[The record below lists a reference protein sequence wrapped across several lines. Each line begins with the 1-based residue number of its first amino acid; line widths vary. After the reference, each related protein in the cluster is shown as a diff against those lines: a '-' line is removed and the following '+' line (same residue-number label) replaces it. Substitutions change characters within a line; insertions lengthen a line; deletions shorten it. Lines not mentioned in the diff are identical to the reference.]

1 MQVSIREY
9 AKHMQSQRVKQRVTV
24 TVDKA
29 DLEEANAAVS
39 QGRARSVSE
48 WVSEAM
54 AQRRIKDQRLAV
66 LAELISEYET
76 EHGVISDEEIA
87 QQTQLD
93 RDAAAAQR
101 RADPSR

>member
-1 MQVSIREY
+1 MSLREY
-9 AKHMQSQRVKQRVTV
+9 AKHMQKQRVTV
-24 TVDKA
+24 TVDQA
-29 DLEEANAAVS
+29 DIDEANEAVR

-54 AQRRIKDQRLAV
+54 AQRRIKDRRLAV
-66 LAELISEYET
+66 LGELISEYEA

-87 QQTQLD
+87 QQAQQD

-101 RADPSR
+101 HAALHRQ